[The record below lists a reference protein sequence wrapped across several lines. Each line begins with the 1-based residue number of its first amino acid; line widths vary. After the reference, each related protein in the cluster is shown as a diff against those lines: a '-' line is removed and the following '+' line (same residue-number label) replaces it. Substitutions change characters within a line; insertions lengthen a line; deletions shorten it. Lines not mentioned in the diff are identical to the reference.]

1 MQSIRCGDVIRESFG
16 DINFEKLAKNNFHT
30 RLKEKAKGG
39 FCYGNRNI
47 SGKHLSILRLVIPKD
62 GKNQFD
68 SKWRWRRNLLGLV
81 CGDETA
87 NLPLAQQA
95 APNYYSFYYHHN
107 QLQHLIDMLRYEKP
121 ITVFFNND
129 NGFNNSRIST
139 SNEPVGEGEED

>member
-1 MQSIRCGDVIRESFG
+1 MATATFQIATYQYYDWSSRNTGKTNLI
-16 DINFEKLAKNNFHT
+16 
-30 RLKEKAKGG
+30 LKGVGG
-39 FCYGNRNI
+39 ETCSVWFVEN
-47 SGKHLSILRLVIPKD
+47 
-62 GKNQFD
+62 
-68 SKWRWRRNLLGLV
+68 
-81 CGDETA
+81 ETA
-87 NLPLAQQA
+87 SLPVAQQV